1 MGMKIFYITVLLICF
16 ALVGSSAWADSVT
29 VNNGTFADFNTLNL
43 TAGCD
48 SGCAYNAGP
57 IPGWTIDGNGGSWQ
71 PGPTGPGTPYF
82 SQPVPDG
89 SIVAFINGTL
99 SQDLGVTL
107 TPDTFYTLTVD
118 VGDRLDGFQGG
129 WSIALE
135 DGGAPMCT
143 NSGATASVAPGT
155 FAAETCS
162 FETGATVPSGDLFIV
177 LGGTGAGDNATFADV
192 TVNTPE
198 PASVALL
205 GIGLFLVALVG
216 VFYKRKLGFRGVACV
231 G

>member
-1 MGMKIFYITVLLICF
+1 MRMKSLSITVLLICF
-16 ALVGSSAWADSVT
+16 ALVASSAWADSVT

-48 SGCAYNAGP
+48 AGCAYNAGP

-99 SQDLGVTL
+99 SQDLGVTP

-143 NSGATASVAPGT
+143 NSGATASLSAGT
-155 FAAETCS
+155 FTPETCS
-162 FETGATVPSGDLFIV
+162 FETGATVPSGDLSIV

-198 PASVALL
+198 PSSVALL
-205 GIGLFLVALVG
+205 GIGLLLVALVG
-216 VFYKRKLGFRGVACV
+216 VFYRRKHGLQAEAYVS
-231 G
+231 